1 MILKLQQII
10 SLIFY
15 SNLVTM
21 PTYFTP
27 NRHGYSLKFS
37 PFNPDHVVVATSQ
50 YYGLAGGGSLFL
62 LETTSNGAI
71 HEKNVFDWSD
81 GLFDVVW
88 SEQDMNIVVTAS
100 GDGSLQMWNLFDSVS
115 KAPFCCY
122 NEHKKEVYSVDWSRT
137 SQLLLS
143 ASWDCSIKL
152 WDPTR
157 FKSLHTYI
165 GHSQLVY
172 NAMFSPFIP
181 NTFASVSGDGQL
193 KLWNTLGD
201 QRRTTSITAHD
212 GEVLTCDWSKKNH
225 YVLAT
230 GGSDGLIKG
239 WDIRN
244 LGQPIFELIGCEYAV
259 RRIQFSPFDEFI
271 IASVSYDSTTRL
283 WNYNYSDESIE
294 VIQHHSEFNYGLD
307 WNRLRQ
313 NEIGDCGWDSLV
325 QVFTPKCLQ
334 RTNNNN
340 YWV

>member
-1 MILKLQQII
+1 
-10 SLIFY
+10 
-15 SNLVTM
+15 M

-27 NRHGYSLKFS
+27 NRHGYSLRFS
-37 PFNPDHVVVATSQ
+37 PFNPDQLVVATSQ
-50 YYGLAGGGSLFL
+50 YYGLAGGGTLFV
-62 LETTSNGAI
+62 LETTTDGEIVQRNLF
-71 HEKNVFDWSD
+71 EWSD

-88 SEQDMNIVVTAS
+88 SEQDINIVITAS
-100 GDGSLQMWNLFDSVS
+100 GDGSLQLWNLFDSTA
-115 KAPFCCY
+115 KTPHCRY
-122 NEHKKEVYSVDWSRT
+122 NEHKKEVYSVNWSRI

-152 WDPTR
+152 WDPNSYY
-157 FKSLHTYI
+157 SLNTYI
-165 GHSQLVY
+165 GHAELVY
-172 NAMFSPFIP
+172 NAMFSPYIP

-201 QRRTTSITAHD
+201 QRSTLSIKSHD
-212 GEVLTCDWSKKNH
+212 GEVLTCDWSKKNQ
-225 YVLAT
+225 YILAT
-230 GGSDGLIKG
+230 GGSDGIIKG

-244 LGQPIFELIGCEYAV
+244 FGQPIFELIGCEYAV

-283 WNYNYSDESIE
+283 WNYNTSDESIE

-307 WNRLRQ
+307 WNRLRR

-325 QVFTPKCLQ
+325 HVFTPKSLQ